1 MERDPI
7 LHDFSPLFRQYKSG
21 RVERLAGTA
30 IAAPAPVDPA
40 TGVATKRVVIDPITP
55 VSACLYL
62 PPNLQA
68 SSGAVPLLLY
78 FHGGAFCIQSAFSPI
93 YHPHLTAL
101 AARANL
107 LVVSVDY
114 RLAPEHPLPAAYDD
128 CWAAIN
134 WAFSRADPWLADH
147 GDLCRVFLAGD
158 SAGANIAH
166 RMALRAGAEGTGP
179 FEGMALVH
187 PYFWGSEA
195 IVGEGLW
202 RTLCGGRKGLDE
214 KWIDPAKEEEKA
226 VMRMACR
233 RVMVC
238 VAERDMMRARGWA
251 YSEML
256 KRSRWGG
263 EVEIMEAK
271 GERHLFHLVGQ
282 PVVDSKNIDELIGAL
297 VRFFNGPQK
306 NAAEQLLLPIMPHFG
321 KFFVQDSGP
330 WAWSGHKYSW
340 LWAPPENTL
349 LQKKFCQ
356 LPSTVT

>member
-1 MERDPI
+1 MESDPI

-30 IAAPAPVDPA
+30 IAAPAPIDPA
-40 TGVATKRVVIDPITP
+40 TGVATKRVVIDPFTP

-68 SSGAVPLLLY
+68 SSGTVPLLLY

-134 WAFSRADPWLADH
+134 WAFSRADPWLVDH
-147 GDLCRVFLAGD
+147 GDLRRVFLAGD
-158 SAGANIAH
+158 SAGANIVH

-195 IVGEGLW
+195 IVRETEDVGIRAWMAGLW
-202 RTLCGGRKGLDE
+202 RTLCGGRKGLED
-214 KWIDPAKEEEKA
+214 KWINPAKEEEKA
-226 VMRMACR
+226 VMRMACC

-238 VAERDMMRARGWA
+238 VAERDMMRARGRA
-251 YSEML
+251 YWEML
-256 KRSRWGG
+256 KRSQWGG
-263 EVEIMEAK
+263 EAEIMETK

-282 PVVDSKNIDELIGAL
+282 PVVDGKNIDELIGAL
-297 VRFFNGPQK
+297 VRFFNTPQK
-306 NAAEQLLLPIMPHFG
+306 NEAEQFLKPITPHF
-321 KFFVQDSGP
+321 DS
-330 WAWSGHKYSW
+330 K
-340 LWAPPENTL
+340 L
-349 LQKKFCQ
+349 
-356 LPSTVT
+356 

>member
-1 MERDPI
+1 MEMERDPI

-78 FHGGAFCIQSAFSPI
+78 FHGGAFCIQSAFSPT

-147 GDLCRVFLAGD
+147 GDLRRVFLAGD

-195 IVGEGLW
+195 IVGETEDVGMRAWMAGLW
-202 RTLCGGRKGLDE
+202 RAVCGGAKGLDE

-238 VAERDMMRARGWA
+238 VAERDLMRARGRA
-251 YSEML
+251 YWEML
-256 KRSRWGG
+256 KRSQWGG
-263 EVEIMEAK
+263 EAEIMETKAE
-271 GERHLFHLVGQ
+271 GHVFHLDCRPEIDGNVEELMGVLVG
-282 PVVDSKNIDELIGAL
+282 
-297 VRFFNGPQK
+297 FFEGLEKKDQ
-306 NAAEQLLLPIMPHFG
+306 
-321 KFFVQDSGP
+321 V
-330 WAWSGHKYSW
+330 W
-340 LWAPPENTL
+340 LGRSL
-349 LQKKFCQ
+349 
-356 LPSTVT
+356 